1 MSAIV
6 LHNDI
11 VHYEVLGRGKP
22 LLFIHSWSGSW
33 RYWITSMQA
42 ASISFR
48 TYAIDLWGFGGSTK
62 KAENYSLL
70 AQSQLILQFMDKMGV
85 QKAALISHGL
95 GAAAAI
101 ILSEKS
107 PERIDRILCVNPPSN
122 QHIFSQELLSYPS
135 PELINWLLNDSKD
148 GEYAKLEAGMADRLA
163 NRKAVESLQSLNID
177 RLLSNIKIPCL
188 LVYGENDPLL
198 QVSRL
203 SKATYSLPKNT
214 AEISFDNSG
223 HFPMLDEP
231 NKFNRLMLEFLNLKT
246 IEAVSQLQLKE
257 EWKRRIR

>member
-1 MSAIV
+1 MSAII
-6 LHNDI
+6 LHNDV

-33 RYWITSMQA
+33 RYWIPAMQA

-62 KAENYSLL
+62 NLQYYSLST
-70 AQSQLILQFMDKMGV
+70 QSILIQQFLDKMGV
-85 QKAALISHGL
+85 QKAAIISHGL
-95 GAAAAI
+95 GAAVAT
-101 ILSEKS
+101 ILAENS
-107 PERIDRILCVNPPSN
+107 PERVDRIICVNPPSN
-122 QHIFSQELLSYPS
+122 QHIFSQELSTFPPS
-135 PELINWLLNDSKD
+135 DLVNWLLNDSQD

-163 NRKAVESLQSLNID
+163 AHEAVESLKNVNIEQ
-177 RLLSNIKIPCL
+177 LISKIKIPCL

-198 QVSRL
+198 KILNLTKSSYPLPQN
-203 SKATYSLPKNT
+203 AT
-214 AEISFDNSG
+214 EISFDQSG

-246 IEAVSQLQLKE
+246 TESINQLQLKK